1 MSPNATAVRSRTFC
15 CCVPVRAGVILL
27 SFLGLFGGAAVAAVG
42 IISLKKS
49 TGTEKSLIIQIVV
62 YILLSLIS
70 FLGLVGGIGRKLIC
84 VRIYFGMLV
93 FHLAFSVAAGIFA
106 IYRVFKD
113 SDNYI
118 SECLLGKENDP
129 TALKTCQAG
138 ASLLKGLMVTVFI
151 VFWILTT
158 WACVIVH
165 SYSKQLEEEEATRD
179 MVKDTEAW

>member
-1 MSPNATAVRSRTFC
+1 
-15 CCVPVRAGVILL
+15 
-27 SFLGLFGGAAVAAVG
+27 
-42 IISLKKS
+42 
-49 TGTEKSLIIQIVV
+49 
-62 YILLSLIS
+62 
-70 FLGLVGGIGRKLIC
+70 
-84 VRIYFGMLV
+84 MLV
-93 FHLAFSVAAGIFA
+93 FHLAFSFAAGIFA

-158 WACVIVH
+158 CEFLLFSAMMKCEDAMAD
-165 SYSKQLEEEEATRD
+165 L
-179 MVKDTEAW
+179 

>member
-1 MSPNATAVRSRTFC
+1 M
-15 CCVPVRAGVILL
+15 
-27 SFLGLFGGAAVAAVG
+27 
-42 IISLKKS
+42 
-49 TGTEKSLIIQIVV
+49 
-62 YILLSLIS
+62 IS
-70 FLGLVGGIGRKLIC
+70 FLGYVASPSTPSPLPGLSGEPDKKKHDLLICIRTIYSLVGGIGRKLLC

-151 VFWILTT
+151 VFWMLTT
-158 WACVIVH
+158 CEL
-165 SYSKQLEEEEATRD
+165 S
-179 MVKDTEAW
+179 